1 MPGDPL
7 VVVIVREAAIRST
20 LVARLAMSGADM
32 CTAQNFDE
40 RHPASARGTAVVL
53 ITDHAAI
60 DAQCGGIAALLCDA
74 QWRRIIVLT
83 RDVALASEDPRLFYV
98 AAGDAAAAMA
108 RLLSDWR
115 DEGRAT

>member
-1 MPGDPL
+1 MPGSDTL
-7 VVVIVREAAIRST
+7 LVVIVREAAVGST

-60 DAQCGGIAALLCDA
+60 GAHSGGIAALLDDS

-83 RDVALASEDPRLFYV
+83 RDGALASEDPRLLYV
-98 AAGDAAAAMA
+98 DADEAAAAMA
-108 RLLSDWR
+108 RLLSDWQHQ
-115 DEGRAT
+115 G